1 MIDVNTPIIY
11 ICDYDFVRVDNIIS
25 QSLSQKKIFE
35 WNPATGTTG
44 FLNKFPLGSG
54 KEQSLVFCT
63 ISI

>member
-35 WNPATGTTG
+35 WNPATGMRMVRKYI
-44 FLNKFPLGSG
+44 LY
-54 KEQSLVFCT
+54 
-63 ISI
+63 